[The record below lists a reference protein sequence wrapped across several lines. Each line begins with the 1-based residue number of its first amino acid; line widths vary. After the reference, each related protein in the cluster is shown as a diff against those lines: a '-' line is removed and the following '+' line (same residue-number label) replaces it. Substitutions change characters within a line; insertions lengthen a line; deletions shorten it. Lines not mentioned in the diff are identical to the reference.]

1 MIPFEIFF
9 PVYDNLP
16 VHLKKKAGLAVGFPE
31 PYYFSRRKFLTP
43 LEFEALE
50 KFVKENTTN
59 KNKIVGFVED
69 KEQQI
74 FAYQRI
80 CELINSKEF
89 QTYKVE
95 MKDQVIDEQKR
106 MFKILN

>member
-1 MIPFEIFF
+1 MIPFEVFF
-9 PVYDNLP
+9 PVYANLP
-16 VHLKKKAGLAVGFPE
+16 VHLKNKAGLAVGFPE

-43 LEFEALE
+43 LEFQALE
-50 KFVKENTTN
+50 NFVKENTN
-59 KNKIVGFVED
+59 IKSKIVAYVED

-74 FAYQRI
+74 FAYQRL

-106 MFKILN
+106 MFKSLN